1 MKYTEPKMEL
11 SVFDTENV
19 ITASAGGDN
28 LSGAM
33 KDAYTAAQDKAG
45 EKGNNGVALTL
56 VF

>member
-56 VF
+56 LF